1 MSDEKQQ
8 EQERERWSLRP
19 FLESWIA
26 EQNDTDQAFYKSNIK
41 KLLSMLIAVQKITN
55 AHERRKKEKYDVD
68 CELIT
73 IPRCCSNCEFYSSDG
88 DTCHLEAP
96 RPILLDCEKEQPS
109 DYWTIFPRM
118 SPSGDWCSKFE
129 FDVFIFKNAPRSV
142 VDGVRYIG
150 ELPKKQ
156 EEKCQS

>member
-73 IPRCCSNCEFYSSDG
+73 IPIYDG
-88 DTCHLEAP
+88 
-96 RPILLDCEKEQPS
+96 
-109 DYWTIFPRM
+109 
-118 SPSGDWCSKFE
+118 
-129 FDVFIFKNAPRSV
+129 N
-142 VDGVRYIG
+142 
-150 ELPKKQ
+150 
-156 EEKCQS
+156 